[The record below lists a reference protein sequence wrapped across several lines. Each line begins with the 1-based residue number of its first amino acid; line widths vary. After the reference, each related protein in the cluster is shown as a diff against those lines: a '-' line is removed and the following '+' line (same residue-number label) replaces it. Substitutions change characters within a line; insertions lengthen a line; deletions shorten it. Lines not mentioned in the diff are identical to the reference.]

1 MGLEHGIL
9 SNPDTPRRFEE
20 NHQNAKDRD
29 LKNIKREKTD
39 DGNWTNR
46 SQRIL
51 RGGGIRTQSR
61 ILYPE
66 ISFKNENEIK

>member
-9 SNPDTPRRFEE
+9 SNPDTPRCFEE
-20 NHQNAKDRD
+20 KHQNAKDRD
-29 LKNIKREKTD
+29 LKSVKREKTD

-51 RGGGIRTQSR
+51 GGGGIITQSR